1 MLCNDVINLY
11 LFKTL
16 KSNILKGKNANKPE
30 LYHSFVKVYRVRIQV
45 SFSHKF
51 LGFYDRF

>member
-16 KSNILKGKNANKPE
+16 KSNILREKNSNKPE
-30 LYHSFVKVYRVRIQV
+30 LDHSFVKVYRVRIQV

-51 LGFYDRF
+51 